1 MARASGRRAVTPSK
15 IRASIVL
22 ERAER
27 ITELLRGID
36 ALPLGSYLQF
46 QGDPRNP
53 AAAESFLRRAL
64 EALLD
69 LGQHILAKA
78 FGLGPLEY
86 KEVALTL
93 ARQKVLGTVQS
104 ALLVELAGYR
114 NRLVH
119 FYDEVSARELY
130 DICKSQLQDIRNLLR
145 ALLDWIHQHPD
156 LVDGVL

>member
-1 MARASGRRAVTPSK
+1 MTPSK
-15 IRASIVL
+15 IKASIVL
-22 ERAER
+22 QRTEQ
-27 ITELLRGID
+27 ITEMLHGID

-46 QGDPRNP
+46 QSDPRNP

-69 LGQHILAKA
+69 LGRHILAKA
-78 FGLGPLEY
+78 LGLGPLEY

-93 ARQKVLGTVQS
+93 AREEVLGAVQS

-119 FYDEVSARELY
+119 FYDEVSTRELY
-130 DICKSQLQDIRNLLR
+130 DICTSQLEDIRNLLR
-145 ALLDWIHQHPD
+145 SLLDWIRQHQD
-156 LVDGVL
+156 LVDEKL

>member
-1 MARASGRRAVTPSK
+1 MTPSK
-15 IRASIVL
+15 IKASIVL
-22 ERAER
+22 ERAEQ
-27 ITELLRGID
+27 ITELLCSID

-46 QGDPRNP
+46 QSDPRNP

-69 LGQHILAKA
+69 LGRHILAKA

-93 ARQKVLGTVQS
+93 ARQKALGAVQS

-130 DICKSQLQDIRNLLR
+130 DICTSQLQDIRNLLR
-145 ALLDWIHQHPD
+145 SLLDWIRQHPD
-156 LVDGVL
+156 LVDEKL

>member
-1 MARASGRRAVTPSK
+1 MK
-15 IRASIVL
+15 ASIVL
-22 ERAER
+22 QKAGQV
-27 ITELLRGID
+27 TEMLHSID

-46 QGDPRNP
+46 QSDPRNS

-69 LGQHILAKA
+69 LGRHILAKA
-78 FGLGPLEY
+78 LGQGPLEY

-93 ARQKVLGTVQS
+93 ARETVLDSVQS
-104 ALLVELAGYR
+104 DILVELAGYR

-130 DICKSQLQDIRNLLR
+130 DICTSQLQDIRNLLQS
-145 ALLDWIHQHPD
+145 LLDWIRQHQD
-156 LVDGVL
+156 LVDDKL